1 MIAYVL
7 SGGNLRGALQVGALQ
22 ALLKDPARQPDF
34 VVGTSIGSIN
44 GAMLAYDPT
53 PGGMEKLAHIWRNV
67 KRSDVYPG
75 RRFGL
80 ARRLVRRRD
89 SLYSDRPLR
98 RMCQLAMPPQLQT
111 FADLKI
117 PLYVTVATLNSF
129 SLYVW
134 GADRSANLIDAIVAS
149 ASMPVVFPPIV
160 YRDHQYVDGGLIS
173 NLPVQVALAKGAT
186 EIYALDVGLTT
197 QNLPRAK
204 GVLAILN
211 RAIQVMLH
219 QQTLR
224 ELEQVIHRPGITLHH
239 IMLNG
244 FKDLRW
250 GDFSKTSEMI
260 EQGYKQTR
268 AYLDQPRPNVI
279 RRDEA
284 SPPPPPGAEEFIG

>member
-134 GADRSANLIDAIVAS
+134 GADRSANLIDAVVAS

-160 YRDHQYVDGGLIS
+160 HRDHQYVDGGLIS
-173 NLPVQVALAKGAT
+173 NLPVQVAVAKGAT

-197 QNLPRAK
+197 QNLPRVT
-204 GVLAILN
+204 GLLAILN

-224 ELEQVIHRPGITLHH
+224 ELEQVIDRPGITLHH

-260 EQGYKQTR
+260 EQGYKQTQ